1 MTDQLDYLCEAV
13 ENKLNKRPN
22 CAQCEDHPR
31 LVDGCGRCKGSGLE
45 PVTTCSGEFVRQAQD
60 EK

>member
-1 MTDQLDYLCEAV
+1 MTDQLTALEIAV
-13 ENKLNKRPN
+13 EAKLNRRPA

-45 PVTTCSGEFVRQAQD
+45 PDQHLVLAEASRHNAE
-60 EK
+60 